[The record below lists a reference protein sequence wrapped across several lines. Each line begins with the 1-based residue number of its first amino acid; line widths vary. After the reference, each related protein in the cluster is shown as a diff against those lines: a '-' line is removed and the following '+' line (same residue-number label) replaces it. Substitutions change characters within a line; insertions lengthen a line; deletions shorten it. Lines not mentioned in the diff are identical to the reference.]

1 MKVAVKDACVLID
14 LANGRLLEAWFQLGI
29 ETHTTDLVARQVKSD
44 RNWQAVSGFIEAGL
58 LKVTTLTGEQVGRM
72 YDELGTLPVGLE
84 DQTALFLAMEL
95 KAILLTGDRRLRL
108 EGLKRK
114 IEVRGLLWILDEL
127 VTKQLL
133 PPRLGA
139 VKLRSMVA
147 DGAFLPRDECEKRF
161 QAWEAAT

>member
-1 MKVAVKDACVLID
+1 MTGD
-14 LANGRLLEAWFQLGI
+14 QI
-29 ETHTTDLVARQVKSD
+29 E
-44 RNWQAVSGFIEAGL
+44 
-58 LKVTTLTGEQVGRM
+58 RM
-72 YDELGTLPVGLE
+72 HDELGTLPVGLE

-95 KAILLTGDRRLRL
+95 NAILLTGDRRLRL

-133 PPRLGA
+133 PPRLAA
-139 VKLRSMVA
+139 VKLRSMLA

-161 QAWEAAT
+161 QTWEAAP

>member
-1 MKVAVKDACVLID
+1 MTSPTEGFWKR
-14 LANGRLLEAWFQLGI
+14 GFQLGI
-29 ETHTTDLVARQVKSD
+29 ETHTTDLVARQVKTD
-44 RNWQAVSGFIEAGL
+44 HNWQAVSGFIEAGL
-58 LKVTTLTGEQVGRM
+58 LKVATLTGEQVGRM

-133 PPRLGA
+133 PPRLAA

-147 DGAFLPRDECEKRF
+147 DGAFLRRDECEKRF